1 MGCRSLIFYYINEI
15 TFAHL
20 QLRIKTFGRF
30 NKQIQYMETLI
41 KNKEEFVDLLNKQ
54 IAKGHELLNLDI
66 PVSVHSYNHFG
77 RPKEIYEEND
87 EKTFM
92 SSYKKWDDFNK
103 EIYKQSFNNQ
113 DNSYLKSYCKHENT
127 LWGLDI
133 IKELKEIISAK
144 VTQMEGDVEKSP
156 LIPCKS
162 SKPSTSNMSTFSA
175 SKDVF
180 IVHGHD
186 SVVLKDVE
194 NFVRKIGLNPIILR
208 DMPSTGKTIIEK
220 IEKYTGNVCYAI
232 VLYTPCDEGKAK
244 EDTDY
249 KFRARQ
255 NVVFEH
261 GYLCGKLT
269 RSHVCALVKGDVE
282 VPGDLS
288 GVVYVTITEKWEFDV
303 AKEMKAVGIDI
314 NINNL
319 I

>member
-1 MGCRSLIFYYINEI
+1 M
-15 TFAHL
+15 
-20 QLRIKTFGRF
+20 
-30 NKQIQYMETLI
+30 
-41 KNKEEFVDLLNKQ
+41 
-54 IAKGHELLNLDI
+54 
-66 PVSVHSYNHFG
+66 
-77 RPKEIYEEND
+77 
-87 EKTFM
+87 
-92 SSYKKWDDFNK
+92 
-103 EIYKQSFNNQ
+103 
-113 DNSYLKSYCKHENT
+113 
-127 LWGLDI
+127 WGLDN

-144 VTQMEGDVEKSP
+144 VIQMEGDVEKSA

-162 SKPSTSNMSTFSA
+162 SLTASSSISA
-175 SKDVF
+175 ASKSKDVF

-220 IEKYTGNVCYAI
+220 IEKYTGKVCYAI

-244 EDTDY
+244 EDTEC
-249 KFRARQ
+249 KSRARQ

-288 GVVYVTITEKWEFDV
+288 GIVYVTMSEKWEFDV
-303 AKEMKAVGIDI
+303 AKEMKAVGIEL
-314 NINNL
+314 NIYNL

>member
-1 MGCRSLIFYYINEI
+1 
-15 TFAHL
+15 
-20 QLRIKTFGRF
+20 
-30 NKQIQYMETLI
+30 METLI
-41 KNKEEFVDLLNKQ
+41 IDKEEFVGLLTKQ
-54 IAKGHELLNLDI
+54 IAKGHELLNLE
-66 PVSVHSYNHFG
+66 VSVSAHTYSQFG
-77 RPKEIYEEND
+77 RPKIIYQVDEENSF
-87 EKTFM
+87 TA
-92 SSYKKWDDFNK
+92 SYKKWDNFNK
-103 EIYKQSFNNQ
+103 EIYKQSFSSQ
-113 DNSYLKSYCKHENT
+113 ANSYLNSYCNHEHT
-127 LWGLDI
+127 LWGLDK

-144 VTQMEGDVEKSP
+144 VIQMEGDVEKSA
-156 LIPCKS
+156 LIPCKESQTS
-162 SKPSTSNMSTFSA
+162 SSSISA
-175 SKDVF
+175 ASSSKDVF

-244 EDTDY
+244 EDAEY
-249 KFRARQ
+249 KSRARQ

-288 GVVYVTITEKWEFDV
+288 GIVYVSMSEKWEFDV
-303 AKEMKAVGIDI
+303 AKEMKIVGIDL